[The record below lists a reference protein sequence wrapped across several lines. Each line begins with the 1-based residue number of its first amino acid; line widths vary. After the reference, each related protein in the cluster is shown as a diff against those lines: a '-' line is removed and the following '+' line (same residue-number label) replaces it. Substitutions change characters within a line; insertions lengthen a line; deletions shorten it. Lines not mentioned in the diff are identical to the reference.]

1 MEKQFEPV
9 IYQKKYEP
17 SLINFLE
24 QCLPESGKT
33 LDINGRHSLYK
44 DIDNYFKAFWC
55 MFDKGDVIGVVAVK
69 EMDDVSC
76 ELKSLY
82 LLKQYHGKGY
92 GKSLLKKAITYAKQ
106 SGYEKMYLDCFSTSK
121 KAIMLYCRTGFVE
134 TERYKQN
141 ACADVFMVLDL
152 KE

>member
-17 SLINFLE
+17 FLIRFLE

-44 DIDNYFKAFWC
+44 DIDNYFRAFWC
-55 MFDKGDVIGVVAVK
+55 MFDKDGVIGVVAVK
-69 EMDDVSC
+69 ELNDVSC
-76 ELKSLY
+76 ELRTLY

-106 SGYEKMYLDCFSTSK
+106 SGYEKMYLDCMATSK
-121 KAIMLYCRTGFVE
+121 KAILLYRKTGFVE
-134 TERYKQN
+134 TERYNQN
-141 ACADVFMVLDL
+141 KCADVFMVLDL
-152 KE
+152 KK